1 VPGLPGVSRSCC
13 VFGRNRRIGAM
24 MVVMSDKHLVRL
36 EPRRA
41 RWMRDNRLAASIIL
55 GIGLGLVWGI
65 TTGVGF
71 AVVVGYGVIGTW
83 EVFVPAGL
91 LFGAVVGVAISRGR
105 KSMTWSGSRIR

>member
-1 VPGLPGVSRSCC
+1 
-13 VFGRNRRIGAM
+13 M
-24 MVVMSDKHLVRL
+24 MVAMSDEHAFRL

-71 AVVVGYGVIGTW
+71 AVVVGYGVIGTL
-83 EVFVPAGL
+83 EVFVPGGV
-91 LFGAVVGVAISRGR
+91 LFGSVVGVVIYRGT
-105 KSMTWSGSRIR
+105 KTMTWSGSRIR